1 MVFGQEEQKNRV
13 GSTHLASGVSVDTPR
28 RPPCTG
34 AFAAPARRKRDV
46 IIVGGGHN
54 ALVSAAYLARR
65 GLDVLLLERR
75 AVLGGAAVTEEV
87 VPGFRFSRASY
98 LAGAHAEIRIIRVA
112 LWKPSRRLV

>member
-1 MVFGQEEQKNRV
+1 M
-13 GSTHLASGVSVDTPR
+13 
-28 RPPCTG
+28 
-34 AFAAPARRKRDV
+34 

-98 LAGAHAEIRIIRVA
+98 LAGARAEIITIHTTC
-112 LWKPSRRLV
+112 